1 MSSLPPFP
9 WQIFRGF
16 QERRTQPVLQ
26 AAASLGTAAAS
37 PSPFPRGSQHLKQ
50 STFTELAL
58 RNRCRTFTE
67 LALRNRCR
75 TFTELARKNG
85 RISFIEPAQRDGHVT
100 FTEPAQRDGHVTF
113 TEPAQRAGH
122 VTFTELAQRD
132 RHVTFTEPAQRDGHV
147 TFTEPAQRDGHV
159 SFTEPVERWTRHFHW
174 TGTERWTRHP
184 TLNWHRE
191 MDKSSYTEPAWRNGT
206 KLRQNKNTPLSS
218 ATGAQLAGDGT
229 ARGVKHSGQSTGH
242 LAGDGTARGVK
253 HSGLSTGKS
262 RLSKDRCHLSFAQLQ
277 SRAECNSHWTVHHLL
292 SVTQSCHLQVQLT
305 DNALGT
311 IRMSNCWLQPDSVGN
326 NKDVKLLTAA
336 WFRLEQ

>member
-50 STFTELAL
+50 STFTEP
-58 RNRCRTFTE
+58 
-67 LALRNRCR
+67 ALRNRCR

-85 RISFIEPAQRDGHVT
+85 RISFIEPAQRNGHVS
-100 FTEPAQRDGHVTF
+100 FTEP
-113 TEPAQRAGH
+113 
-122 VTFTELAQRD
+122 AQRD

-159 SFTEPVERWTRHFHW
+159 SFTEPVERRTRHFHW

-229 ARGVKHSGQSTGH
+229 ARGVKHSG
-242 LAGDGTARGVK
+242 
-253 HSGLSTGKS
+253 LSTWKS
-262 RLSKDRCHLSFAQLQ
+262 RLSEDRCHLSFAQLQ

-311 IRMSNCWLQPDSVGN
+311 IRMSNCWLQPDSNWN
-326 NKDVKLLTAA
+326 NNDVKLLTADETVCNSPYPKDN
-336 WFRLEQ
+336 LL